1 MKGCLRAAGGVVLVA
16 GWLGSVWWGY
26 GQGVDA
32 IRQQWAMADARRGA
46 AEVRADLEGYRAETE
61 RLHALSQRIEAT
73 LSALR
78 HAQPK
83 IIERYNHVVEK
94 QPLPAECRPGADRLR
109 ELNAAIEAAN
119 AAASGQLGQV
129 VSSAGAGDGG

>member
-1 MKGCLRAAGGVVLVA
+1 MKGRLRAVGGTVVVA

-32 IRQQWAMADARRGA
+32 IRQQWAMAEARRGA
-46 AEVRADLEGYRAETE
+46 VEARADLEGYRAETE
-61 RLHALSQRIEAT
+61 RLHALSQRIETT

-78 HAQPK
+78 QAQPK

-94 QPLPAECRPGADRLR
+94 QPLFADCRPGADRLR

-119 AAASGQLGQV
+119 AARSGQLVQV
-129 VSSAGAGDGG
+129 VPEAGASDSR

>member
-1 MKGCLRAAGGVVLVA
+1 
-16 GWLGSVWWGY
+16 
-26 GQGVDA
+26 
-32 IRQQWAMADARRGA
+32 MADARRGA

-78 HAQPK
+78 QAQPK

-109 ELNAAIEAAN
+109 ELNAAIEAVN
-119 AAASGQLGQV
+119 AAASGQLGRTMPA
-129 VSSAGAGDGG
+129 AGAGYGG

>member
-1 MKGCLRAAGGVVLVA
+1 M
-16 GWLGSVWWGY
+16 
-26 GQGVDA
+26 
-32 IRQQWAMADARRGA
+32 RQQWAMADARRGA
-46 AEVRADLEGYRAETE
+46 AEARAELEGYRAETE
-61 RLHALSQRIEAT
+61 RLHALSQRIEAS

-78 HAQPK
+78 QAKPQ

-119 AAASGQLGQV
+119 AAASGQLGQTMPA
-129 VSSAGAGDGG
+129 AGADYGG

>member
-1 MKGCLRAAGGVVLVA
+1 MRAAGGLVMVA

-46 AEVRADLEGYRAETE
+46 VEARADLEGYRAETE

-78 HAQPK
+78 QVQPQ

-94 QPLPAECRPGADRLR
+94 QPLPADCRPGADRLR

-119 AAASGQLGQV
+119 AARAGQLGQV
-129 VSSAGAGDGG
+129 VSGAGAGDSR